1 MITVNKGLSNNVLY
15 MWYSG
20 ETTAPIYHTK
30 TDILR
35 YKKKFDKALLIHRIK
50 FWSIIASFVICAVVY
65 AAICFYIHG
74 IVPEEEYISTCTLI
88 RMPLIFYIPI
98 MCSGVLPNLDREVL
112 YRRKSFYET
121 FGEYFKEEE

>member
-1 MITVNKGLSNNVLY
+1 MITIDKGLSNYVLY

-20 ETTAPIYHTK
+20 EDNAPVYHTK

-50 FWSIIASFVICAVVY
+50 FWSIITSLVICAIVY
-65 AAICFYIHG
+65 AAICLYIHG
-74 IVPEEEYISTCTLI
+74 IVPKEEYISTCTLI
-88 RMPLIFYIPI
+88 RLPLMIYIPI
-98 MCSGVLPNLDREVL
+98 MCTGVLPNLDRKVL

-121 FGEYFKEEE
+121 FGDYFKEEE

>member
-1 MITVNKGLSNNVLY
+1 MITINKGLSNNVLY
-15 MWYSG
+15 WWYSG
-20 ETTAPIYHTK
+20 KDNAPLWHTK

-50 FWSIIASFVICAVVY
+50 FWSIISSFIILAIVY
-65 AAICFYIHG
+65 GAICFYIHG

-88 RMPLIFYIPI
+88 RFPLIFYIPI

-121 FGEYFKEEE
+121 FGKYFKEEE